1 MKTQSWLLAT
11 VRVLLTIFW
20 YFNIVL
26 AVFAFCVLTW
36 KISTSDYTEFS
47 NPVKYPLNPNT
58 IQLKSLSPTVDN
70 IVLQP
75 DQAIIKMHLKNTFMR
90 VVAAYFFFFAF
101 EALVMSI
108 IYQLRKF
115 FDTVHQ
121 HTPFVYDNIRRLKI
135 TAICFAS
142 LTVLNILLGISSAII
157 LKSNVKDMNL
167 MNMVWHDSLI
177 GFILGAVIYIIADVF
192 KQGFN
197 LQKENEEFV

>member
-47 NPVKYPLNPNT
+47 NPVKYPLNPTT

-70 IVLQP
+70 IILQP
-75 DQAIIKMHLKNTFMR
+75 DQAIIKMHLKNTFVR

-135 TAICFAS
+135 TAICFAL

-177 GFILGAVIYIIADVF
+177 GFILGAVIFIIADVF
-192 KQGFN
+192 KYGFN

>member
-1 MKTQSWLLAT
+1 
-11 VRVLLTIFW
+11 
-20 YFNIVL
+20 
-26 AVFAFCVLTW
+26 
-36 KISTSDYTEFS
+36 
-47 NPVKYPLNPNT
+47 
-58 IQLKSLSPTVDN
+58 
-70 IVLQP
+70 
-75 DQAIIKMHLKNTFMR
+75 
-90 VVAAYFFFFAF
+90 
-101 EALVMSI
+101 MSI